1 MGIVLNKRSNL
12 VEFSQIPVGTIFIP
26 DNENDVYIKVL
37 KNSKVIDNGD
47 IVNEIIFNS
56 VCLSNGALIN
66 LNSNGLVSYLKEDF
80 YIDRSLFDEG

>member
-12 VEFSQIPVGTIFIP
+12 KLFSQIPVGSIFIP

-37 KNSKVIDNGD
+37 THSKVIDNGD
-47 IVNEIIFNS
+47 INETIFNS

-66 LNSNGLVSYLKEDF
+66 FEPKDLVSYLKEDF